1 MAKLK
6 KTTLYVQGMHC
17 PSCDILIND
26 KFREEGN
33 VVDVKPNFNKQKV
46 EVFYTGHLNRE
57 ILNKK
62 IKQFGYEIVD
72 GRLLIIG
79 RETFGK
85 RIGEVLGIGAILLI
99 LYLIAKELSLIP
111 AFNFIGNL
119 SLLTIFVIG
128 LVASTSTCMATSGAL
143 FLSTINRSRVI
154 PSPSTSLR
162 TGSVEESEKKISLL
176 TSFGRNDIDKAIL
189 FNSGRIA
196 SYSAF
201 GFLAG
206 LVGQALITNLKF
218 GPFLTLLAAVFMIL
232 LGLDMAKIVSLG
244 TIIPSGLNKAIFEK
258 LEHKLMKYPRKAPFF
273 LGAITYFLPCGFT
286 QAVQVY
292 ALGLASPLQSALTM
306 MIFAL
311 GTMPALLLIG
321 VMSTFTKSTFY
332 SYFIK
337 TMGVLV
343 FVIGFFYL
351 SNFTSLYGININ
363 PFSKNGNSGG
373 MSASL
378 ENGVQTINM
387 KVVTSGYIPNYFTVK
402 NGIPVKWK
410 IQGENVFGCQAYF
423 VVPKLGVQK
432 TLEQGEN
439 LIEFTPTETGF
450 INFSC
455 GMGMYRGR
463 IEVID

>member
-6 KTTLYVQGMHC
+6 KATLYINGMHC
-17 PSCDILIND
+17 PSCDVLMND
-26 KFREEGN
+26 KFREEAN
-33 VVDVKPNFNKQKV
+33 VIDVKPDFQHQKV
-46 EVFYTGHLNRE
+46 EVFYTGHLDRTV
-57 ILNKK
+57 LNNK
-62 IKQFGYEIVD
+62 IKQFGYEIV
-72 GRLLIIG
+72 
-79 RETFGK
+79 E
-85 RIGEVLGIGAILLI
+85 GEVIKAEAEPFRKRFFEALGITAILVI
-99 LYLIAKELSLIP
+99 LYLIAQELGIVPS
-111 AFNFIGNL
+111 FNFSGNL

-143 FLSTINRSRVI
+143 FLSTVGKSRDNF
-154 PSPSTSLR
+154 SQSL
-162 TGSVEESEKKISLL
+162 
-176 TSFGRNDIDKAIL
+176 F
-189 FNSGRIA
+189 FNAGRIV
-196 SYSAF
+196 SYGFF

-232 LGLDMAKIVSLG
+232 LGLDMAKILSIG
-244 TIIPSGLNKAIFEK
+244 SIIPSGLNKSIFEN

-292 ALGLASPLQSALTM
+292 ALGLASPFLSAATM
-306 MIFAL
+306 MVFAI
-311 GTMPALLLIG
+311 GTTPALLLVG
-321 VMSTFTKSTFY
+321 GLSSLTKSGFY
-332 SYFIK
+332 SYFMK
-337 TMGVLV
+337 TMGVIV
-343 FVIGFFYL
+343 FIIGFFYF
-351 SNFTSLYGININ
+351 SNFLSLYNININ
-363 PFSKNGNSGG
+363 PLLTNAGKNG

-387 KVVTSGYIPNYFTVK
+387 RVVASGYVPNYFTVK
-402 NGIPVKWK
+402 KGIPVKWK

-423 VVPKLGVQK
+423 IVPTLGVQK
-432 TLEQGEN
+432 TIELGEN
-439 LIEFTPTETGF
+439 LIEFTPTAAGP

>member
-1 MAKLK
+1 MKIETNIDNLKNYKIYLKIEQAVNEFLK
-6 KTTLYVQGMHC
+6 KKGYLKVDL
-17 PSCDILIND
+17 PVLSPALIP
-26 KFREEGN
+26 ESYL
-33 VVDVKPNFNKQKV
+33 
-46 EVFYTGHLNRE
+46 EVFETEFRYLDKRQKLYLTPSPELFLKRLLVAGIGNCYYLGRSFRNSEPSSSWHQPEFTMLEFYKIGVNYLELANE
-57 ILNKK
+57 ILEMLRF
-62 IKQFGYEIVD
+62 ISV
-72 GRLLIIG
+72 RLSF
-79 RETFGK
+79 R
-85 RIGEVLGIGAILLI
+85 
-99 LYLIAKELSLIP
+99 AKSR
-111 AFNFIGNL
+111 NL
-119 SLLTIFVIG
+119 
-128 LVASTSTCMATSGAL
+128 
-143 FLSTINRSRVI
+143 
-154 PSPSTSLR
+154 
-162 TGSVEESEKKISLL
+162 KKISPL

-439 LIEFTPTETGF
+439 LIKFTPTETGF